1 MDIKRI
7 NVKDYTKLEDV
18 VNELISHQAK
28 GEKVYCVY
36 RGYRLDSENITMDS
50 AYTKVFGISKVEYD
64 AEEKLAMDAI
74 MENDRIRKEKE
85 KHYQDIIFER
95 THGEPRKVTKE
106 KVIKG
111 LKFIAEH
118 QDMEQEELLNS
129 LLDLGCDFSIEDIDR
144 EKQRTGEINDIFL
157 GLTLGTTTSGAYVL
171 VNARDSESGRS
182 YVKEKFLST
191 DSDSTIYGYIRTVT
205 GDNNYTKDNIENNK
219 SGKINIK

>member
-1 MDIKRI
+1 MNIQRIDIS
-7 NVKDYTKLEDV
+7 DYNNLDDV
-18 VNELISHQAK
+18 VNVLLSHQTN

-36 RGYRLDSENITMDS
+36 RGYRLDSENISMDS
-50 AYTKVFGISKVEYD
+50 AYKKVFGISKVEYD
-64 AEEKLAMDAI
+64 AEHKLAMDAI
-74 MENDRIRKEKE
+74 MKQDKVRKEKQE
-85 KHYQDIIFER
+85 HYQDIIFER
-95 THGEPRKVTKE
+95 THGEPREVTKE
-106 KVIKG
+106 KVIEG

-144 EKQRTGEINDIFL
+144 EKKRAGEIDDIFL
-157 GLTLGTTTSGAYVL
+157 GLSLGTTAAGAYVL
-171 VNARDSESGRS
+171 VNARDSEGGRS

-205 GDNNYTKDNIENNK
+205 GDNNYTKDNIEKNK